1 MKFSDKP
8 TSKQPADADYQ
19 TVRGKSEGGDVNISA
34 PARERLGGRAEPLDK
49 AYPWLLGGSLVLSAI
64 LCWMYV
70 NKPVVIREGGE
81 SAGQTSPHNE
91 SDAAGDKV
99 SLVPSSKDLPGNA
112 GKKSVSSP
120 ALAKTRAGAALST
133 YAPGW
138 ESTNLKVQHI
148 LSVDTGS
155 TELEKIVLN
164 VPVLYE
170 TRTMRWD
177 QDDIAKAREI
187 MKRLMLYER
196 NLNKLRNEG
205 RGILKDWN
213 LLLGE
218 TAPTMALRA
227 DSPTLPYN
235 HSQDEEP
242 GMLPDSSTVIKV
254 ER

>member
-1 MKFSDKP
+1 MNFSDQP
-8 TSKQPADADYQ
+8 TTKQPAESDER
-19 TVRGKSEGGDVNISA
+19 VERGQSD
-34 PARERLGGRAEPLDK
+34 RDEPGVTGPVGAAQLDK
-49 AYPWLLGGSLVLSAI
+49 AYPWLLGGSLLLSAI

-70 NKPVVIREGGE
+70 TKPVVIGEGEGAGAQADIS
-81 SAGQTSPHNE
+81 SAPKAGAGKAPLMP
-91 SDAAGDKV
+91 SDNA
-99 SLVPSSKDLPGNA
+99 LPGSDTDKQAMNSA
-112 GKKSVSSP
+112 RRTKS
-120 ALAKTRAGAALST
+120 LARARPST

-177 QDDIAKAREI
+177 PADIARARDV

-205 RGILKDWN
+205 QAILKDWN
-213 LLLGE
+213 GLLGK
-218 TAPTMALRA
+218 TAPTLALRA

-242 GMLPDSSTVIKV
+242 GMLPASSTVIKV
-254 ER
+254 EQ